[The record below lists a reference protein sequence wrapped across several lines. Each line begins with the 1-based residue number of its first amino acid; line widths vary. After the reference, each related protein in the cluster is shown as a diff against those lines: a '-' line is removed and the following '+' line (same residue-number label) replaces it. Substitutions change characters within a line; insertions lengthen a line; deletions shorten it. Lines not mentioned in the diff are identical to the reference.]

1 LGCTR
6 GWQEPEYNDPVLI
19 CIFLVVTSYKFLM
32 DPSIILIWNV
42 HGLNSTTRQD
52 AVRSLVV
59 STKADIVCIQET
71 KMENISRRVVFSAL
85 GSNLNQYVFVPS
97 VGASGGILV
106 VWKHNRCHME
116 PIRGCPFR
124 CRMEICICPFCWDLL
139 SGLELMCIVVR
150 FNFSQPAQNL
160 GGLHVFMGH
169 QGVTRARTMRDS
181 CSLHWPLGYSRRF
194 QSYSQ
199 RGQE

>member
-1 LGCTR
+1 
-6 GWQEPEYNDPVLI
+6 
-19 CIFLVVTSYKFLM
+19 M
-32 DPSIILIWNV
+32 DPSKILIWNV

-106 VWKHNRCHME
+106 VWKHNR
-116 PIRGCPFR
+116 
-124 CRMEICICPFCWDLL
+124 
-139 SGLELMCIVVR
+139 
-150 FNFSQPAQNL
+150 
-160 GGLHVFMGH
+160 
-169 QGVTRARTMRDS
+169 
-181 CSLHWPLGYSRRF
+181 
-194 QSYSQ
+194 
-199 RGQE
+199 